1 MSIKNYLINSPEKIN
16 KLKSDLMSRNSDSSI
31 NMESLSSSFN
41 QFQNT
46 QIEPLIEDNIIKTLT
61 NIYGWKEIN
70 HPRSFY
76 YRILEYEEK
85 KDIYIENYAKELS
98 IEDVKLVIA
107 DNFVTI
113 KNLDGKQEEIKL
125 KDEEINK
132 FVIGEKNVAI
142 RPRQK
147 IEVDGIFLAK
157 SVDISKFNKEEI
169 ELIYNNVDINDL
181 EKYEY
186 IIIEI
191 AMSQKKIDALNEQL
205 IRKKFVFELINKKEN
220 LFLCFTTAKDINFNS
235 GDKMKG
241 INFILLG
248 FKNFYF
254 GEWKIDEY
262 LDWKTIQDLC
272 NLEKEINKRF
282 DILENKI
289 LNELKDIKKMISELK
304 ERIKLSSSSN
314 SKYQNNEGVNDKKMK
329 KKKERDKSQKA
340 ISIPIRQNFLKLKRH
355 RIPYLRYLLQQ
366 NIKMKNSKKK

>member
-1 MSIKNYLINSPEKIN
+1 MSIKNYLINSPAKIN
-16 KLKSDLMSRNSDSSI
+16 KLKSDLMSRNSDSPI
-31 NMESLSSSFN
+31 NMESLSSSFI

-46 QIEPLIEDNIIKTLT
+46 QIELLIEDNIIKTLT
-61 NIYGWKEIN
+61 NIYRWKEIN

-76 YRILEYEEK
+76 YRVLEYEGK
-85 KDIYIENYAKELS
+85 KDIYKENYAKES
-98 IEDVKLVIA
+98 CIVDIKLVIE

-113 KNLDGKQEEIKL
+113 INPDGKQEEIRL

-132 FVIGEKNVAI
+132 FIIGEKNVVI
-142 RPRQK
+142 GLKQK

-157 SVDISKFNKEEI
+157 STNISKFNNEEV
-169 ELIYNNVDINDL
+169 ELIYNNVDFKNL

-186 IIIEI
+186 IITEI
-191 AMSQKKIDALNEQL
+191 KMSQKKIDDLTEQL
-205 IRKKFVFELINKKEN
+205 IREKFVFELITKKEN
-220 LFLCFTTAKDINFNS
+220 LFLYFTTAKDINFKP
-235 GDKMKG
+235 GDKLKD

-248 FKNFYF
+248 LKNSYF
-254 GEWKIDEY
+254 GERKIDEY

-289 LNELKDIKKMISELK
+289 LNELKEIKKMISELK

-314 SKYQNNEGVNDKKMK
+314 LKYQNNEEVNDKKIE

-340 ISIPIRQNFLKLKRH
+340 ISIPIRQNFLNLKRH

-366 NIKMKNSKKK
+366 NIKMKNSKKE